1 MKIFIIGAGLWSSVM
16 AERITAICKIPVTIF
31 ERRSHSGGNCHSS
44 FDKKS
49 GIEYHNYGT
58 HIFHTSIK
66 EVWEYI
72 TQFSKFTPYRHKVL
86 TVNEGQVYAMPIN
99 LGTINQF
106 YGTTFTPVEAHS
118 FIQSEV
124 QRDTVACPANLEEK
138 AISLIG
144 RPLYEAFIKGY
155 TYKQWEHD
163 PCDLPPDIITRLPVR
178 YNYNIDY
185 FNDYWQG
192 MPLYGYCTL
201 FKSLLAN
208 PLITIE
214 YNKDFKNISTQIPDE
229 SIIIYTGLPDELYNY
244 KFGELEWRS
253 LYFDFEMLQI
263 KDYQG
268 TSVMNYAD
276 TTVPYT
282 RIHEFKHLH
291 PERILPFASE
301 LTIIC
306 REFSRS
312 WHRGEDAYYP
322 INDKRNNEI
331 YTRYQQEAEKSLNLI
346 LGGRL
351 GKYTYFDMD
360 KCIKDALDTFDSLY
374 HRFLD

>member
-1 MKIFIIGAGLWSSVM
+1 M
-16 AERITAICKIPVTIF
+16 AERITTICKRPVTIF

-58 HIFHTSIK
+58 HIFHTSSK
-66 EVWEYI
+66 QVWEYI
-72 TQFSKFTPYRHKVL
+72 TQFSEFTPYRHKVL
-86 TVNEGQVYAMPIN
+86 TVHKGQVYAMPIN
-99 LGTINQF
+99 LSTINQF
-106 YGTTFTPVEAHS
+106 YGTTFTPAEAHS
-118 FIQSEV
+118 FILSEV
-124 QRDTVACPANLEEK
+124 QRDAVTYPTNLEEK

-155 TYKQWEHD
+155 THKQWEHD
-163 PCDLPPDIITRLPVR
+163 PCDLPSDIITRLPVR
-178 YNYNIDY
+178 YSYNTDY

-192 MPLYGYCTL
+192 MPTYGYCAL
-201 FKSLLAN
+201 FKNLLAN

-214 YNKDFKNISTQIPDE
+214 YNKDFKNIYTQIPTE

-253 LYFDFEMLQI
+253 LSFNFEMLQI

-276 TTVPYT
+276 TAVPYT

-291 PERILPFASE
+291 PERGIPFASE
-301 LTIIC
+301 QTIIC

-312 WHRGEDAYYP
+312 WHRGEEAYYP
-322 INDKRNNEI
+322 INNIRNNEI
-331 YTRYQQEAEKSLNLI
+331 YTRYRLEAKKSPNLI

-360 KCIKDALDTFDSLY
+360 KCIKDALDTFDSILN
-374 HRFLD
+374 RFLDKNSI